1 LGSPVPGAR
10 TGNAEFDL
18 LCLAAWPKPDLT
30 RIRDLL
36 RAGIDFPFLARLAE
50 GHGVRPQLFQCL
62 NDLAWE
68 TVPQPE
74 RSSFELFRQRHLL
87 RTLTLSSELRRA
99 AAAFDDKA
107 IPFAAFKGPALA
119 IALYGDLALRE
130 YNDIDVLVAGD
141 RLDAAEDVLAFLGY
155 QSTQG
160 DRAFRRAFLAHQRQ
174 HAFACDGG
182 EAAIDLHWELS
193 GTHVP
198 FPLKTVD
205 VWNELS
211 RMSIGDRDI
220 PTVAGANLA
229 LLLAGHGTKE
239 VWKLL
244 KWVQDFALMI
254 DRHRDLDWSAIHRRA
269 LSQGCGDAVLL
280 GCAMTQELL
289 DVAPPDA
296 LAALIAQSHR
306 IRARAQSLAGRMRMG
321 HLPSSE
327 GENFVDLELCDS
339 RLDRIRGTLSLAFTP
354 TPGDYAALKLPRALW
369 GAYYATR
376 PFRLAFKAIAGSG

>member
-1 LGSPVPGAR
+1 MPGVR
-10 TGNAEFDL
+10 TGNAEFNL
-18 LCLAAWPKPDLT
+18 LCLAAWPKPDLA

-36 RAGIDFPFLARLAE
+36 RAGIDFPSLARLAE
-50 GHGVRPQLFQCL
+50 GHGVRPQLFQSL

-68 TVPQPE
+68 TVPQLE
-74 RSSFELFRQRHLL
+74 RSSLELFRQRHLV

-130 YNDIDVLVAGD
+130 YNDIDVLVPED
-141 RLDAAEDVLAFLGY
+141 RLDEAEDVLAFLGY
-155 QSTQG
+155 RSAQG
-160 DRAFRRAFLAHQRQ
+160 DRAFRRAFLAHLRQ
-174 HAFACDGG
+174 HAFARADG
-182 EAAIDLHWELS
+182 EAAIDLHWALS

-198 FPLKTVD
+198 FPLKTAD

-211 RMSIGDRDI
+211 RITIGDRDI

-244 KWVQDFALMI
+244 TWVGDVALMI
-254 DRHRDLDWSAIHRRA
+254 DRHRDLDWSEVHRRA

-289 DVAPPDA
+289 DVAPPGA
-296 LAALIAQSHR
+296 LVALVAQSER
-306 IRARAQSLAGRMRMG
+306 VRARAVSLAGRMRAG

-327 GENFVDLELCDS
+327 GENFVDLGLCDH
-339 RLDRIRGTLSLAFTP
+339 RLDRIKGALSLAFTP
-354 TPGDYAALKLPRALW
+354 TPGDYAALKLPQALW

-376 PFRLAFKAIAGSG
+376 PFRLDFKAIAGNG

>member
-1 LGSPVPGAR
+1 MPGVR
-10 TGNAEFDL
+10 TGNAEFNL
-18 LCLAAWPKPDLT
+18 LCLAARPKPDLA

-36 RAGIDFPFLARLAE
+36 RAGIDFPSLARLAE
-50 GHGVRPQLFQCL
+50 GHGVRPQLFQSL

-68 TVPQPE
+68 TVPQLE
-74 RSSFELFRQRHLL
+74 RSSLELFRQRHLV

-130 YNDIDVLVAGD
+130 YNDIDVLVPED
-141 RLDAAEDVLAFLGY
+141 RLDEAEDVLAFLGY
-155 QSTQG
+155 RSAQG
-160 DRAFRRAFLAHQRQ
+160 DRAFRRAFLAHLRQ
-174 HAFACDGG
+174 HAFARADG
-182 EAAIDLHWELS
+182 EAAIDLHWALS

-198 FPLKTVD
+198 FPLKTAD

-211 RMSIGDRDI
+211 RITIGDRDI

-244 KWVQDFALMI
+244 KWAGDFALMI
-254 DRHRDLDWSAIHRRA
+254 DRHRDLDWSEVHRRA

-289 DVAPPDA
+289 DVAPPGA
-296 LAALIAQSHR
+296 LVALVAQSER
-306 IRARAQSLAGRMRMG
+306 VRARALSLAGRMRAG

-327 GENFVDLELCDS
+327 GENFVDLGLCDR
-339 RLDRIRGTLSLAFTP
+339 RLDRIKGALSLAFTP
-354 TPGDYAALKLPRALW
+354 TPGDYAALKLPQALW

-376 PFRLAFKAIAGSG
+376 PFRLAFKAIAGNG